1 MKKRLLSI
9 MVGVA
14 LLLTMMSTAFAT
26 PGANM
31 PSGDTQLEAGGAL
44 GFEITVSKDST
55 GKKATVS
62 LDSGTNTVNIVIYDA
77 AKEPDG
83 LSTNGYSTMSSDVYD
98 QEGDPMTRGTDYD
111 HNSGTDVASV
121 SFPASA
127 SGAWVVWAN
136 CDGSATEVI
145 TANVTL
151 LNGKIVPDQSKLVFK
166 LDGGNVGG
174 NTADVEKSV
183 DAGSTVTLADVAPT
197 PKKAGFKF
205 GGWSET
211 AGGAAVTTVT
221 AAAKDATK
229 EVFAIWTEKDT
240 LSAVN
245 FEQDGTLTY
254 NGREQTV
261 TVKKAAGT
269 TGTVGAI
276 TYAAGN
282 KQTNAGNAYTVT
294 INVAESDDYKAATGL
309 DITWTIG
316 KAELVI
322 GGDLGTTV
330 KEGKTV
336 TVKGKETVSCATVAN
351 VPASAYKVEFTSN
364 NAAATVDKDT
374 GVVTGVTAGGSATIT
389 ATLTAVDTT
398 NYTVKTAT
406 TTGTV
411 TVTDATAPDF
421 TVKNNEHTYDGT
433 AKTATVTAT
442 VEGNPV
448 TITGVTYGGAAD
460 QTNANEAGYE
470 IKATVDGKE
479 YTLGEKLVIKKATP
493 VVTPTFDKITE
504 ANKTL
509 ADANLAGSAAN
520 AAGTDVPGT
529 IAWTDA
535 GTTPVEQGKEY
546 EWTFTPGDAANY
558 NTVTGKLIPW
568 EKAGG
573 SGIVI
578 GGSKQTYTVTYNVGS
593 HGNFSS
599 DASTTEKVAKNE
611 TPKNVPVV
619 HPHDNYRFMGW
630 TLDGKTVVDPTTQ
643 KITKNVTFTAL
654 YEACDHMAYMVG
666 RSDTQ
671 FAPNGNLTRAE
682 AATILSR
689 LTAGFDENGTYA
701 AAPYS
706 DLNTAAWYAKYV
718 NFAASKGIVNGRPDG
733 TFDPDASIT
742 RAEFATMIA
751 NFAGVGRVE
760 APSASNDVAGHWA
773 AGYIVALERAN
784 IVTGYEDGT
793 FRPNA
798 NITRAEAATMVNGAI
813 DRTPDTALDLAANSY
828 TNPFTDVTAGQWFFA
843 QVMEATVNHV
853 TAHFH
858 TDK

>member
-1 MKKRLLSI
+1 MKRKILSVVIALAMMLTLLPTVFATVED
-9 MVGVA
+9 VGTGSVHISVA
-14 LLLTMMSTAFAT
+14 NGTGGDEGKVLLTITTTDAFTADDNIYYAVFTDLAWTNSGTWAGFEQDNTVLGEKKMELGKVSHTYTEDITAMVQGQTGILHILCYDDTGGSGSSERVKEEFVNGLIKTPFSLANKAAGISLTAKVGEKMTDANIVTKAGAT
-26 PGANM
+26 GGMTPYKATTTETDLFGLALTNNVLGGTATKKGALTFTATVADSAAPAASDTIQVTVTIAEGTQTLKAPAGVQNM
-31 PSGDTQLEAGGAL
+31 GNTAPQDFTVTSNASGDT
-44 GFEITVSKDST
+44 GFSMTATSSDTS
-55 GKKATVS
+55 KATVS
-62 LDSGTNTVNIVIYDA
+62 VAGTKVTVTPKADAEGEVTITVN
-77 AKEPDG
+77 
-83 LSTNGYSTMSSDVYD
+83 
-98 QEGDPMTRGTDYD
+98 
-111 HNSGTDVASV
+111 
-121 SFPASA
+121 
-127 SGAWVVWAN
+127 SGATTNYGAATAVTFKVNLQGKTPATLTGPDSLTMTYGESGKTVKHTVNSPATVAYAVATGGDVV
-136 CDGSATEVI
+136 E
-145 TANVTL
+145 
-151 LNGKIVPDQSKLVFK
+151 
-166 LDGGNVGG
+166 
-174 NTADVEKSV
+174 V
-183 DAGSTVTLADVAPT
+183 DANGVLKA
-197 PKKAGFKF
+197 KKAG
-205 GGWSET
+205 T
-211 AGGAAVTTVT
+211 ATITVSAPAAGEFGAA
-221 AAAKDATK
+221 
-229 EVFAIWTEKDT
+229 
-240 LSAVN
+240 N
-245 FEQDGTLTY
+245 
-254 NGREQTV
+254 N
-261 TVKKAAGT
+261 
-269 TGTVGAI
+269 
-276 TYAAGN
+276 
-282 KQTNAGNAYTVT
+282 
-294 INVAESDDYKAATGL
+294 
-309 DITWTIG
+309 
-316 KAELVI
+316 
-322 GGDLGTTV
+322 
-330 KEGKTV
+330 KTV
-336 TVKGKETVSCATVAN
+336 TVTVEKADITGIPAFTAVTAAGKTLNDVLD
-351 VPASAYKVEFTSN
+351 PASCTELTGVDPEKATGTFTWTK
-364 NAAATVDKDT
+364 AATEE
-374 GVVTGVTAGGSATIT
+374 VVQ
-389 ATLTAVDTT
+389 
-398 NYTVKTAT
+398 
-406 TTGTV
+406 GT
-411 TVTDATAPDF
+411 
-421 TVKNNEHTYDGT
+421 
-433 AKTATVTAT
+433 
-442 VEGNPV
+442 
-448 TITGVTYGGAAD
+448 
-460 QTNANEAGYE
+460 
-470 IKATVDGKE
+470 
-479 YTLGEKLVIKKATP
+479 
-493 VVTPTFDKITE
+493 
-504 ANKTL
+504 
-509 ADANLAGSAAN
+509 
-520 AAGTDVPGT
+520 
-529 IAWTDA
+529 
-535 GTTPVEQGKEY
+535 EY
-546 EWTFTPGDAANY
+546 EWTFTPSGDSDDKY
-558 NTVTGKLIPW
+558 NAKTGTVTPW
-568 EKAGG
+568 PKAGG

>member
-1 MKKRLLSI
+1 MILGLGDGAPFFASI
-9 MVGVA
+9 KF
-14 LLLTMMSTAFAT
+14 TTDAT
-26 PGANM
+26 
-31 PSGDTQLEAGGAL
+31 D
-44 GFEITVSKDST
+44 
-55 GKKATVS
+55 
-62 LDSGTNTVNIVIYDA
+62 GTKL
-77 AKEPDG
+77 AKEP
-83 LSTNGYSTMSSDVYD
+83 SAAPT
-98 QEGDPMTRGTDYD
+98 GTTTVTL
-111 HNSGTDVASV
+111 SGTGTTDATGAVVSGSTSV
-121 SFPASA
+121 KLTA
-127 SGAWVVWAN
+127 SGATATGTLSYKWFGP
-136 CDGSATEVI
+136 DGKEI
-145 TANVTL
+145 TKGVSTTTNTGDTL
-151 LNGKIVPDQSKLVFK
+151 T
-166 LDGGNVGG
+166 LD
-174 NTADVEKSV
+174 TY
-183 DAGSTVTLADVAPT
+183 
-197 PKKAGFKF
+197 
-205 GGWSET
+205 
-211 AGGAAVTTVT
+211 
-221 AAAKDATK
+221 KDANKGTYTAK
-229 EVFAIWTEKDT
+229 PYNTESGK
-240 LSAVN
+240 N
-245 FEQDGTLTY
+245 P
-254 NGREQTV
+254 
-261 TVKKAAGT
+261 
-269 TGTVGAI
+269 TVGAADTFGTKTLSTTKI
-276 TYAAGN
+276 EQPTPV
-282 KQTNAGNAYTVT
+282 TVALKGT
-294 INVAESDDYKAATGL
+294 AEKTSISVNVAGGNGTGMYKVAYVAKGATAPTIGAGTWVTATGGTAK
-309 DITWTIG
+309 ITG
-316 KAELVI
+316 
-322 GGDLGTTV
+322 
-330 KEGKTV
+330 
-336 TVKGKETVSCATVAN
+336 
-351 VPASAYKVEFTSN
+351 
-364 NAAATVDKDT
+364 
-374 GVVTGVTAGGSATIT
+374 
-389 ATLTAVDTT
+389 LTAETEYDVYAYRVGDGDYNDSVLSAKTT
-398 NYTVKTAT
+398 IKTAE
-406 TTGTV
+406 
-411 TVTDATAPDF
+411 ATAPDIKV
-421 TVKNNEHTYDGT
+421 TNNEHIYDGT
-433 AKTATVTAT
+433 AKTAAVAVT
-442 VEGNPV
+442 VEGKTV
-448 TITGVTYGGAAD
+448 TPDSITYGGAAN

-470 IKATVDGKE
+470 IVVTVGGKT
-479 YTLGEKLVIKKATP
+479 YTPAEKLVINKAP
-493 VVTPTFDKITE
+493 VTITFSE
-504 ANKTL
+504 AAAGKTL
-509 ADANLAGSAAN
+509 ADVKKDLTGVVEADKADVTLNGFTWTDGDTTTI
-520 AAGTDVPGT
+520 AAGQEY
-529 IAWTDA
+529 AWTA
-535 GTTPVEQGKEY
+535 TLTGTK
-546 EWTFTPGDAANY
+546 AANY
-558 NTVTGKLIPW
+558 ELEITPLKINAV
-568 EKAGG
+568 G

-689 LTAGFDENGTYA
+689 LTEGFDENGTYP

-706 DLNTAAWYAKYV
+706 DLNTSAWYAKYV

>member
-1 MKKRLLSI
+1 MKKRLLS
-9 MVGVA
+9 MA
-14 LLLTMMSTAFAT
+14 LCLLLLLSLLPGTVLAVGTAQSVTVANKGTQPTATFTLDGAT
-26 PGANM
+26 PGAAIDISYSVVTKAVDEGELADAGGYVGTSTITDNDI
-31 PSGDTQLEAGGAL
+31 PNVVNTTGVIPDGDTTLEVA
-44 GFEITVSKDST
+44 ITGLAASTEYKIYFYATDAASDVVNYEFATDAT
-55 GKKATVS
+55 GKV
-62 LDSGTNTVNIVIYDA
+62 V
-77 AKEPDG
+77 EPF
-83 LSTNGYSTMSSDVYD
+83 TNG
-98 QEGDPMTRGTDYD
+98 
-111 HNSGTDVASV
+111 
-121 SFPASA
+121 
-127 SGAWVVWAN
+127 
-136 CDGSATEVI
+136 
-145 TANVTL
+145 
-151 LNGKIVPDQSKLVFK
+151 
-166 LDGGNVGG
+166 
-174 NTADVEKSV
+174 
-183 DAGSTVTLADVAPT
+183 
-197 PKKAGFKF
+197 
-205 GGWSET
+205 
-211 AGGAAVTTVT
+211 
-221 AAAKDATK
+221 
-229 EVFAIWTEKDT
+229 
-240 LSAVN
+240 
-245 FEQDGTLTY
+245 
-254 NGREQTV
+254 
-261 TVKKAAGT
+261 
-269 TGTVGAI
+269 
-276 TYAAGN
+276 
-282 KQTNAGNAYTVT
+282 
-294 INVAESDDYKAATGL
+294 
-309 DITWTIG
+309 
-316 KAELVI
+316 
-322 GGDLGTTV
+322 
-330 KEGKTV
+330 
-336 TVKGKETVSCATVAN
+336 
-351 VPASAYKVEFTSN
+351 
-364 NAAATVDKDT
+364 
-374 GVVTGVTAGGSATIT
+374 
-389 ATLTAVDTT
+389 
-398 NYTVKTAT
+398 T
-406 TTGTV
+406 TTGTATATVGVAFTGSAANAVSGGTGSYKFELDAGETLPDGLTLNATTGAITGTPENVAKDSGTTKIKITENGGSGEGEYTITWTVNKGTQKISVKGDQSVKEGATVDVDVTGAKGTVKATSSDSSKATVAVIGNKITVTGVAEGTVTITVSADGTNDYEKAADITFKV
-411 TVTDATAPDF
+411 TVRPATAPDIKV
-421 TVKNNEHTYDGT
+421 TNNEHTYDGT
-433 AKTATVTAT
+433 AKTAKVEVIVEGKTVT
-442 VEGNPV
+442 PDS
-448 TITGVTYGGAAD
+448 ITYGGAVN

-470 IKATVDGKE
+470 IVVTVGGKT
-479 YTLGEKLVIKKATP
+479 YTPAEKLVINKAP
-493 VVTPTFDKITE
+493 VTITFSE
-504 ANKTL
+504 AAAGKTL
-509 ADANLAGSAAN
+509 ADVKKDLTGVVEADKADVTLNGFTWN
-520 AAGTDVPGT
+520 DGDTTTIAAGQEY
-529 IAWTDA
+529 AWTA
-535 GTTPVEQGKEY
+535 TLTGTK
-546 EWTFTPGDAANY
+546 AANY
-558 NTVTGKLIPW
+558 ELEITPLKINAV
-568 EKAGG
+568 G

-630 TLDGKTVVDPTTQ
+630 TLDGKTIVDPTAQ

-689 LTAGFDENGTYA
+689 LTEGFDENGTYP

>member
-1 MKKRLLSI
+1 MKKRLLS
-9 MVGVA
+9 MA
-14 LLLTMMSTAFAT
+14 LCLLLLLSLLPGTVLAVGTAQSVTVANKGTQPTATFTLDGAT
-26 PGANM
+26 PGAAIDISYSVVTKAVDEGELADAGGYVGTSTITDNGI
-31 PSGDTQLEAGGAL
+31 PNVVNTTGVIPDGDTTLEVA
-44 GFEITVSKDST
+44 ITGLAASTEYKIYFYATDAASDVVNYEFATDAT
-55 GKKATVS
+55 GKV
-62 LDSGTNTVNIVIYDA
+62 V
-77 AKEPDG
+77 EPF
-83 LSTNGYSTMSSDVYD
+83 TNG
-98 QEGDPMTRGTDYD
+98 
-111 HNSGTDVASV
+111 
-121 SFPASA
+121 
-127 SGAWVVWAN
+127 
-136 CDGSATEVI
+136 
-145 TANVTL
+145 
-151 LNGKIVPDQSKLVFK
+151 
-166 LDGGNVGG
+166 
-174 NTADVEKSV
+174 
-183 DAGSTVTLADVAPT
+183 
-197 PKKAGFKF
+197 
-205 GGWSET
+205 
-211 AGGAAVTTVT
+211 
-221 AAAKDATK
+221 
-229 EVFAIWTEKDT
+229 
-240 LSAVN
+240 
-245 FEQDGTLTY
+245 
-254 NGREQTV
+254 
-261 TVKKAAGT
+261 
-269 TGTVGAI
+269 
-276 TYAAGN
+276 
-282 KQTNAGNAYTVT
+282 
-294 INVAESDDYKAATGL
+294 
-309 DITWTIG
+309 
-316 KAELVI
+316 
-322 GGDLGTTV
+322 
-330 KEGKTV
+330 
-336 TVKGKETVSCATVAN
+336 
-351 VPASAYKVEFTSN
+351 
-364 NAAATVDKDT
+364 
-374 GVVTGVTAGGSATIT
+374 
-389 ATLTAVDTT
+389 
-398 NYTVKTAT
+398 T
-406 TTGTV
+406 TTGTATATVGVAFTGSAANAVSGGTGSYKFELDAGETLPDGLTLNATTGAITGTPENVAKDSGTTKIKITENGGSGEGEYTITWTVNKGTQKISVKGDQSVKEGATVDVDVTGAKGTVKATSSDSSKATVAVIGNKITVTGVAEGTVTITVSADGTNDYEKAADITFKV
-411 TVTDATAPDF
+411 TVRPATAPDIKV
-421 TVKNNEHTYDGT
+421 TNNEHTYDGT
-433 AKTATVTAT
+433 AKTAKVEVIVEGKTVT
-442 VEGNPV
+442 PDS
-448 TITGVTYGGAAD
+448 ITYGGAVN

-470 IKATVDGKE
+470 IVVTVGGKT
-479 YTLGEKLVIKKATP
+479 YTPAEKLVINKAP
-493 VVTPTFDKITE
+493 VTITFSE
-504 ANKTL
+504 AAAGKTL
-509 ADANLAGSAAN
+509 ADVKKDLTGVVEADKADVTLNGFTWN
-520 AAGTDVPGT
+520 DGDTTTIAAGQEY
-529 IAWTDA
+529 AWTA
-535 GTTPVEQGKEY
+535 TLTGTK
-546 EWTFTPGDAANY
+546 AANY
-558 NTVTGKLIPW
+558 ELEITPLKINAV
-568 EKAGG
+568 G

>member
-1 MKKRLLSI
+1 MKKRLLS
-9 MVGVA
+9 MA
-14 LLLTMMSTAFAT
+14 LCLLLLLSLLPGTVLAVGTAQSVTVANKGTQPTATFTLDGAT
-26 PGANM
+26 PGAAIDISYSVVTKAVDEGELADAGGYVGTSTITDNGI
-31 PSGDTQLEAGGAL
+31 PNVVNTTGVIPDGDTTLEVA
-44 GFEITVSKDST
+44 ITGLAASTEYKIYFYATDAASNVVNYEFATDAT
-55 GKKATVS
+55 GKV
-62 LDSGTNTVNIVIYDA
+62 V
-77 AKEPDG
+77 EPF
-83 LSTNGYSTMSSDVYD
+83 TNG
-98 QEGDPMTRGTDYD
+98 
-111 HNSGTDVASV
+111 
-121 SFPASA
+121 
-127 SGAWVVWAN
+127 
-136 CDGSATEVI
+136 
-145 TANVTL
+145 
-151 LNGKIVPDQSKLVFK
+151 
-166 LDGGNVGG
+166 
-174 NTADVEKSV
+174 
-183 DAGSTVTLADVAPT
+183 
-197 PKKAGFKF
+197 
-205 GGWSET
+205 
-211 AGGAAVTTVT
+211 
-221 AAAKDATK
+221 
-229 EVFAIWTEKDT
+229 
-240 LSAVN
+240 
-245 FEQDGTLTY
+245 
-254 NGREQTV
+254 
-261 TVKKAAGT
+261 
-269 TGTVGAI
+269 
-276 TYAAGN
+276 
-282 KQTNAGNAYTVT
+282 
-294 INVAESDDYKAATGL
+294 
-309 DITWTIG
+309 
-316 KAELVI
+316 
-322 GGDLGTTV
+322 
-330 KEGKTV
+330 
-336 TVKGKETVSCATVAN
+336 
-351 VPASAYKVEFTSN
+351 
-364 NAAATVDKDT
+364 
-374 GVVTGVTAGGSATIT
+374 
-389 ATLTAVDTT
+389 
-398 NYTVKTAT
+398 T
-406 TTGTV
+406 TTGTATATVGVAFTGSAANAVSGGTGSYKFELDAGETLPDGLTLNATTGAITGKPENVAKDSGTTKIKITENGGSGEGEYTITWTVNKGTQKISVKGDQSVKEGATVDVDVTGAKGTVKATSSDSSKATVAVIGNKITVTGVAEGTVTITVSADGTNDYEKAADITFKV
-411 TVTDATAPDF
+411 TVRPATAPDIKV
-421 TVKNNEHTYDGT
+421 TNNEHTYDGT
-433 AKTATVTAT
+433 AKTAKVEVIVEGKTVT
-442 VEGNPV
+442 PDS
-448 TITGVTYGGAAD
+448 ITYGGAVN

-470 IKATVDGKE
+470 IVVTVGGKT
-479 YTLGEKLVIKKATP
+479 YTPAEKLVINKAP
-493 VVTPTFDKITE
+493 VTITFSE
-504 ANKTL
+504 AAAGKTL
-509 ADANLAGSAAN
+509 ADVKKDLTGVVEADKADVTLNGFTWTDGDTTTI
-520 AAGTDVPGT
+520 AAGQEY
-529 IAWTDA
+529 AWTA
-535 GTTPVEQGKEY
+535 TLTGTK
-546 EWTFTPGDAANY
+546 AANY
-558 NTVTGKLIPW
+558 ELEITPLKINAV
-568 EKAGG
+568 G

-858 TDK
+858 IEK

>member
-1 MKKRLLSI
+1 MKKRLLS
-9 MVGVA
+9 MA
-14 LLLTMMSTAFAT
+14 LCLLLLLSLLPGTVLAVGTAQSVTVANKGTQPTATFTLDGAT
-26 PGANM
+26 PGAAIDISYSVVTKAVDEGELADTGGYVGTSTITDNGI
-31 PSGDTQLEAGGAL
+31 PNVVNTTGVIPDGDTTLEVA
-44 GFEITVSKDST
+44 ITGLAASTEYKIYFYATDAASNVVNYEFATDAT
-55 GKKATVS
+55 GKV
-62 LDSGTNTVNIVIYDA
+62 V
-77 AKEPDG
+77 EPF
-83 LSTNGYSTMSSDVYD
+83 TNG
-98 QEGDPMTRGTDYD
+98 
-111 HNSGTDVASV
+111 
-121 SFPASA
+121 
-127 SGAWVVWAN
+127 
-136 CDGSATEVI
+136 
-145 TANVTL
+145 
-151 LNGKIVPDQSKLVFK
+151 
-166 LDGGNVGG
+166 
-174 NTADVEKSV
+174 
-183 DAGSTVTLADVAPT
+183 
-197 PKKAGFKF
+197 
-205 GGWSET
+205 
-211 AGGAAVTTVT
+211 
-221 AAAKDATK
+221 
-229 EVFAIWTEKDT
+229 
-240 LSAVN
+240 
-245 FEQDGTLTY
+245 
-254 NGREQTV
+254 
-261 TVKKAAGT
+261 
-269 TGTVGAI
+269 
-276 TYAAGN
+276 
-282 KQTNAGNAYTVT
+282 
-294 INVAESDDYKAATGL
+294 
-309 DITWTIG
+309 
-316 KAELVI
+316 
-322 GGDLGTTV
+322 
-330 KEGKTV
+330 
-336 TVKGKETVSCATVAN
+336 
-351 VPASAYKVEFTSN
+351 
-364 NAAATVDKDT
+364 
-374 GVVTGVTAGGSATIT
+374 
-389 ATLTAVDTT
+389 
-398 NYTVKTAT
+398 T
-406 TTGTV
+406 TTGTATATVGVAFTGSAANAVSGGTGSYKFELDAGETLPDGLTLNATTGAITGKPENVAKDSGTTKIKITENGGSGEGEYTITWTVNKGTQKISVKGDQSVKEGATVDVDVTGAKGTVKATSSDSSKATVAVIGNKITVTGVAEGTVTITVSADGTNDYEKAADITFKV
-411 TVTDATAPDF
+411 TVRPATAPDIKV
-421 TVKNNEHTYDGT
+421 TNNEHTYDGT
-433 AKTATVTAT
+433 AKTAKVEVIVEGKTVT
-442 VEGNPV
+442 PDS
-448 TITGVTYGGAAD
+448 ITYGGAVN

-470 IKATVDGKE
+470 IVVTVGGKT
-479 YTLGEKLVIKKATP
+479 YTPAEKLVINKAP
-493 VVTPTFDKITE
+493 VTITFSE
-504 ANKTL
+504 AAAGKTL
-509 ADANLAGSAAN
+509 ADVKKDLTGVVEADKADVTLNGFTWTDGDTTTI
-520 AAGTDVPGT
+520 AAGQEY
-529 IAWTDA
+529 AWTA
-535 GTTPVEQGKEY
+535 TLTGTK
-546 EWTFTPGDAANY
+546 AANY
-558 NTVTGKLIPW
+558 ELEITPLKINAV
-568 EKAGG
+568 G

-689 LTAGFDENGTYA
+689 LTAGFDENGTYPA
-701 AAPYS
+701 ATYS